1 MDLSK
6 LLHNP
11 FVLEH
16 PDTATDIQ
24 WLIVRGLGFVLVLFI
39 IIKFI
44 IPMFFTQQLINRQKD
59 IVTAAEQ
66 VEQTMRETEQMRNDY
81 RQRLDRIEDET
92 EARMAEAVREADN
105 LRSQI
110 LAEAEA
116 NSESILRRGEAEVSR
131 ERAKAMVHLRSQFV
145 EDIIGAAQ
153 YAASKS
159 LDGPK
164 QERLVSDFVKN
175 VGAKS

>member
-1 MDLSK
+1 MDFSK

-16 PDTATDIQ
+16 PGDVSDIQ
-24 WLIVRGLGFVLVLFI
+24 WLIVRGIGFLLVLWI
-39 IIKFI
+39 ILKFI
-44 IPMFFTQQLINRQKD
+44 IPMFFKQQLIDRQQN

-81 RQRLDRIEDET
+81 RVRLERIEDEA
-92 EARMAEAVREADN
+92 EARMAEAIREAED
-105 LRSQI
+105 LRNQI
-110 LAEAEA
+110 LAEEMI
-116 NSESILRRGEAEVSR
+116 NSENIVRRGEAEVSR
-131 ERAKAMVHLRSQFV
+131 ERAKALVHLRSQFV

-159 LDGPK
+159 LDAPK
-164 QERLVSDFVKN
+164 QQRLVSDFVKN